1 MSFKTV
7 NPSEIKT
14 QEMHSYLLGAVAPRP
29 IAFASTIDK
38 NGNVNLS
45 PFSFFNA
52 FGSNPATI
60 IFSPALRGR
69 DGATKNTL
77 DNVREIDEVVINIV
91 SYDMVQQMSLAST
104 EYPKG
109 VNEFVKS
116 GFTMQDSVM
125 VKPPRVLESP
135 AQMECKVKQIIE
147 TGTKGGAGMLVICEI
162 VLMHIKDDVLDEH
175 GVIDPFKIDQVARL
189 GGNWYSR
196 AAKGLFVVPK
206 PLTTLGMGV
215 DEIPE
220 AIRNSKILTGNDLGL
235 LGNTENIP
243 STEEI
248 SAYAGREDVKKLFD
262 ALRSDRENLT
272 IAVHLAAHHLLEK
285 GDVQE
290 AWMVLLHHHKK

>member
-1 MSFKTV
+1 MSFRTV
-7 NPSEIKT
+7 NPAEIKT

-29 IAFASTIDK
+29 IAFASTVDK
-38 NGNVNLS
+38 EGNVNLS

-52 FGSNPATI
+52 FGSNPATL

-77 DNVREIDEVVINIV
+77 DNVRETGEVVINIV

-109 VNEFVKS
+109 VNEFLKS
-116 GFTMQDSVM
+116 GFTMQDAIQVT
-125 VKPPRVLESP
+125 PPRVKESP

-147 TGTKGGAGMLVICEI
+147 TGAKGGAGILVICEI
-162 VLMHIKDDVLDEH
+162 VLMHIREDVLDAN
-175 GVIDPFKIDQVARL
+175 GAIDPFKIDQVARL

-215 DEIPE
+215 DAIPE
-220 AIRNSKILTGNDLGL
+220 AIRTSKILTGNDLGL
-235 LGNTENIP
+235 LGNTENKP
-243 STEEI
+243 STEAV
-248 SAYAGREDVKKLFD
+248 SSYAHREDVVKFFD
-262 ALRSDRENLT
+262 TLRNDNENLT
-272 IAVHLAAHHLLEK
+272 MAVHLAAHHLLEK
-285 GDVQE
+285 GNTQE
-290 AWMVLLHHHKK
+290 AWMLLLHHHNN

>member
-1 MSFKTV
+1 
-7 NPSEIKT
+7 
-14 QEMHSYLLGAVAPRP
+14 MHSYLLGAVAPRP

-52 FGSNPATI
+52 FGANPPTL

-116 GFTMQDSVM
+116 GFTMQKSVM
-125 VKPPRVLESP
+125 VKPPRVFESP

-162 VLMHIKDDVLDEH
+162 VLMHIKEDVLDEQ
-175 GVIDPFKIDQVARL
+175 GAIDPFKIDQVARL

-220 AIRNSKILTGNDLGL
+220 GIRSSKILTGNDIGL
-235 LGNTENIP
+235 LGNTENMP
-243 STEEI
+243 SAEEI
-248 SAYAGREDVKKLFD
+248 SAYAGREDVKKFFD
-262 ALRSDRENLT
+262 ALSSDRENLT
-272 IAVHLAAHHLLEK
+272 MAVHLAAHHLLEK
-285 GDVQE
+285 GDIHE
-290 AWMVLLHHHKK
+290 AWMVLLHHHKN

>member
-1 MSFKTV
+1 MSFRTV
-7 NPSEIKT
+7 NPAEIKT
-14 QEMHSYLLGAVAPRP
+14 QEMHAYLLGAVAPRP

-52 FGSNPATI
+52 FGSNPATL

-116 GFTMQDSVM
+116 GFTMQNSVL

-147 TGTKGGAGMLVICEI
+147 TGTRGGAAMLVICEI
-162 VLMHIKDDVLDEH
+162 VLMHIREDVLDEK

-189 GGNWYSR
+189 GGDWYSR

-215 DEIPE
+215 DSLPE
-220 AIRNSKILTGNDLGL
+220 AIRTSKILTGNDLGL
-235 LGNTENIP
+235 LGNTENMP
-243 STEEI
+243 STEELFEY
-248 SAYAGREDVKKLFD
+248 SNREDVKKFFD
-262 ALRSDRENLT
+262 TLQDDRENLT
-272 IAVHLAAHHLLEK
+272 MAVHLAAHHLLEK
-285 GDVQE
+285 GDAHE
-290 AWMVLLHHHKK
+290 AWMALLHHHKN

>member
-1 MSFKTV
+1 
-7 NPSEIKT
+7 
-14 QEMHSYLLGAVAPRP
+14 MHSYLLGAVAPRP

-52 FGSNPATI
+52 FGSHPATL

-91 SYDMVQQMSLAST
+91 NYDMVQQMSLAST

-147 TGTKGGAGMLVICEI
+147 TGTKGGAAMLVICEI
-162 VLMHIKDDVLDEH
+162 VLMHIKEEVLDAN
-175 GVIDPFKIDQVARL
+175 GAIDPFKIDQVARL

-215 DEIPE
+215 DAIPE
-220 AIRNSKILTGNDLGL
+220 VIRNSKILTGNDLGL
-235 LGNTENIP
+235 LGNTENMP

-248 SAYAGREDVKKLFD
+248 SVYSSREDVKKFFD
-262 ALRSDRENLT
+262 ALRGDRENLT
-272 IAVHLAAHHLLEK
+272 MAVHLAAHHLLEK

-290 AWMVLLHHHKK
+290 AWMVLLHHHKN

>member
-1 MSFKTV
+1 
-7 NPSEIKT
+7 
-14 QEMHSYLLGAVAPRP
+14 MHAYLLGAVAPRP
-29 IAFASTIDK
+29 IAFASTIDE

-52 FGSNPATI
+52 FGSNPATL

-91 SYDMVQQMSLAST
+91 NYDMVQQMSLAST

-147 TGTKGGAGMLVICEI
+147 TGTKGGAGILVICEI
-162 VLMHIKDDVLDEH
+162 VLMHIKEDVLDEN
-175 GVIDPFKIDQVARL
+175 GAIDPFKIDQVARL

-206 PLTTLGMGV
+206 PLTSLGIGV
-215 DEIPE
+215 DAIPE
-220 AIRNSKILTGNDLGL
+220 DIRNSKILTGNDLGL
-235 LGNTENIP
+235 LGNTENMP
-243 STEEI
+243 STEEV
-248 SAYAGREDVKKLFD
+248 SAYSNREDVKKFFD
-262 ALRSDRENLT
+262 ALSGDRENLT
-272 IAVHLAAHHLLEK
+272 MAVHLAAHHLLEK

-290 AWMVLLHHHKK
+290 AWMVLLHHHKN

>member
-1 MSFKTV
+1 
-7 NPSEIKT
+7 
-14 QEMHSYLLGAVAPRP
+14 MHAYLLGAVAPRP

-52 FGSNPATI
+52 FGSNPATL

-91 SYDMVQQMSLAST
+91 NYDMVQQMSLAST

-147 TGTKGGAGMLVICEI
+147 TGTKGGAAMLVICEI
-162 VLMHIKDDVLDEH
+162 VLMHIKEDVLDEN
-175 GVIDPFKIDQVARL
+175 GAIDPFKIDQVARL

-206 PLTTLGMGV
+206 PLTTLGIGV
-215 DEIPE
+215 DAIPE
-220 AIRNSKILTGNDLGL
+220 DIRNSKILTGNDLGL
-235 LGNTENIP
+235 LGNTENMP

-248 SAYAGREDVKKLFD
+248 SAYSNREDVKKFFD
-262 ALRSDRENLT
+262 ALSGDRENLT
-272 IAVHLAAHHLLEK
+272 MAVHLAAHHLLEK

-290 AWMVLLHHHKK
+290 AWMVLLHHHKN